1 MERIDPPRPSAAPPT
16 CPTPGPPTGRASED
30 PEAFWEGFA
39 RGFAWERPWKAVFRR
54 EDRTWFAGGLT
65 NVALNALDRHLPEKA
80 QQVALLTLDGE
91 GRLGKWTY
99 KEVRE
104 LSSRLAGLFR
114 TLGVGRGDRVALYL
128 PTGLGPPSPPWPAPG
143 SGRCTR
149 PCPWAWAR
157 RP

>member
-1 MERIDPPRPSAAPPT
+1 MTPKGSGDGWPRSST
-16 CPTPGPPTGRASED
+16 GLNPGGRS
-30 PEAFWEGFA
+30 
-39 RGFAWERPWKAVFRR
+39 WKAVFRR

-114 TLGVGRGDRVALYL
+114 TCLLY
-128 PTGLGPPSPPWPAPG
+128 TSPSP
-143 SGRCTR
+143 RD
-149 PCPWAWAR
+149 
-157 RP
+157 